1 MQLLHSVIV
10 PRHEFVSFSI
20 VLGSESAG
28 NVHTNMAEPVLISSA
43 LSTMSTG
50 ASIEALKELH
60 LYIIATLKA
69 SVTSATN
76 CSFAVSL
83 ISEAQ
88 VLFDTIQTF
97 HPKCANGLGLHY
109 RYLKG
114 DTKTLAGLIS
124 LILPTSK
131 GKLAVDVAG
140 VLLTIGSSGMSY
152 AHSASPMHYAI
163 RQRIDDCLNLL
174 MRAKPNDLA
183 TLKWVLSTFL
193 LLEDDSRKTN
203 AMVACL
209 SVTDSPDVL
218 TGKSKASLMNMQ
230 RLSRRM
236 SAIGGKPSTDHD
248 GGQLSKEE
256 KASLMIGFNSADS
269 TRLMTERL
277 RVLSASENNTF
288 LRQYRMSAQERKA
301 HLDLTGS
308 NKSRFRRR
316 KSDAKDPDFD
326 GFEYKGLKSK
336 NSVQGSPVQTFT
348 QEGSTKRLSLTQ
360 SKNDSRTKPLGA
372 PRGDVVASRRLSNFA
387 SALSSGWTSVHTQD
401 EASNMYSGGRSQ
413 AQERAPIEKE
423 QHQFDE
429 EGSSVA
435 LDSVASQA
443 RVHVN
448 IALNEDLSCSYK
460 QSQLVSC
467 AVEGVV
473 QVQVITNDRKETPF
487 FLFLKDVSSQVESLQ
502 ENKKFANEV
511 LKTLGNSSDDDFFDR
526 KYSISVPQDESY
538 FPILRYKC
546 ISELRPVPIRVQ
558 TRVKIDDGKCRV
570 ALQISSNPNNE
581 AGLTDLTIIMGVPEE
596 VIGESLATQ
605 PPGGVWNQSKRSVIW
620 VVSELGDGEKF
631 QLQVRF
637 EVERNLVDA
646 IFQPTFPVL
655 VRCQCLFSQ
664 LSDIELEVREDPAR
678 SSAAMGMKIARRF
691 RLSHRE
697 RP

>member
-114 DTKTLAGLIS
+114 DTKNLAGLIS

-140 VLLTIGSSGMSY
+140 VLLTIGSS
-152 AHSASPMHYAI
+152 
-163 RQRIDDCLNLL
+163 
-174 MRAKPNDLA
+174 A